1 MSGRRALVIAF
12 ILALALAVSFAGHA
26 VWVATRVAGEPPLV
40 EDWMTPGLVMR
51 TYGIT
56 PEALADAMRIA
67 PGSAKGETL
76 AEIAKAQ
83 GISVD
88 ELLGRVQAAIE
99 AAAP

>member
-1 MSGRRALVIAF
+1 MSGRRALVAAF
-12 ILALALAVSFAGHA
+12 ILALALAGAFAGHA
-26 VWVATRVAGEPPLV
+26 VWVATQVAGEPPLV

-51 TYGIT
+51 TYGIA
-56 PEALADAMRIA
+56 PEALADALRIA

-83 GISVD
+83 GVSVD
-88 ELLGRVQAAIE
+88 EILGRVQAAIE

>member
-1 MSGRRALVIAF
+1 MVIAF
-12 ILALALAVSFAGHA
+12 ILALALAVAFAGHA

-40 EDWMTPGLVMR
+40 EDWMTPGLVTR

-56 PEALADAMRIA
+56 PEALADALTIA

-76 AEIAKAQ
+76 AEIAKSQ
-83 GISVD
+83 GVSVD
-88 ELLGRVQAAIE
+88 EILGRVQAAIE